1 MANLD
6 PTRLLRKVGM
16 ANLDSPRLLRKV
28 GMALP
33 TYLAHSC
40 CSVFTVQQIN
50 SKFELDHLM
59 FVSLKSCPS
68 RSGHIPQK
76 LSSSNRLVHFVNLP
90 IG

>member
-1 MANLD
+1 MTNLD

-28 GMALP
+28 P
-33 TYLAHSC
+33 TYLTHSC